1 MKKILSVILMCI
13 CALSINA
20 QLLWKISGNGTKE
33 VSYIFGTHHVAPL
46 SIQDSIKGFKQ
57 AYQACKQLYGEIP
70 MNDMTPSD
78 IQKIQEITLL
88 PNGQKLNELY
98 TEDEYKKI
106 DEACKKYLGL
116 GLDMLKILKPM
127 AIESQL
133 ALAISLKTFDK
144 ELKDGQLDSYLQEKA
159 KKEGKDVKG
168 LETID
173 FQMELMFGLPLEKQA
188 ESLLE
193 TATSE
198 DIQQQHEK
206 LSKAYM
212 KQNLDDIFT
221 FIKEAEMQDDDEMI
235 NLLVYD
241 RNRNWIEQMKTIIP
255 ETPTF
260 FVVGAGHLPGE
271 KGVLNLLKKE
281 GFKVEPVW

>member
-1 MKKILSVILMCI
+1 MKKILSLILMCI
-13 CALSINA
+13 CAMGVNA

-33 VSYIFGTHHVAPL
+33 ASYIFGTHHVAPL

-57 AYQACKQLYGEIP
+57 AYQACKQLYGEIS
-70 MNDMTPSD
+70 MNNMTPSD

-88 PNGQKLNELY
+88 PDGQKLDQLY
-98 TEDEYKKI
+98 TEEEYKKI
-106 DEACKKYLGL
+106 DEACKKYLGF

-133 ALAISLKTFDK
+133 ALAIALKTFDK
-144 ELKDGQLDSYLQEKA
+144 ELKDGQLDSYLQEMA
-159 KKEGKDVKG
+159 KKEGKNVKG

-173 FQMELMFGLPLEKQA
+173 FQMELMFGLPLEKQTK
-188 ESLLE
+188 SLLK

-198 DIQQQHEK
+198 DLQQQQEK
-206 LSKAYM
+206 LSEAYM
-212 KQNLDDIFT
+212 KQDLDGIFAY
-221 FIKEAEMQDDDEMI
+221 IEKAEMQDDDDMI

-241 RNRNWIEQMKTIIP
+241 RNKNWVEQMKTIIP
-255 ETPTF
+255 ETATF

-281 GFKVEPVW
+281 RFKVEAVW